1 MSALHLGQMR
11 VSRQQGFTI
20 VELMTVIVI
29 VGVLAAV
36 ALPSLKNILINQRLA
51 ATASDLVSALTVARA
66 EAIKQSQTV
75 KVTPVSSNWDNGWTV
90 NTTSGSTMVT
100 LRTYEKLDSSIA
112 RDTALGNGFSNIVTY
127 DPNGFARDAITG
139 KFGGSGCLTFKAA
152 DTKRRMSVIISASGR
167 PRSCDPDKT
176 GDCGSGDCNSTG

>member
-1 MSALHLGQMR
+1 MR
-11 VSRQQGFTI
+11 TPSLSLRRGPQSGFTI

-36 ALPSLKNILINQRLA
+36 AIPSLRDILINQRLA
-51 ATASDLVSALTVARA
+51 ATASDLVSTLNIARM

-75 KVTPVSSNWDNGWTV
+75 KVTPVTSDWNKGWAIS
-90 NTTSGSTMVT
+90 TTSGSTTTT
-100 LRTYEKLDSSIA
+100 LRTYEKLDPSVV
-112 RDTALGNGFSNIVTY
+112 RDTSLGDGFSNAVTY
-127 DPNGFARDAITG
+127 DPNGFARDATTG
-139 KFGGSGCLTFKAA
+139 KFGGNGCLTFKA